1 MKKSSSILH
10 PPSSILR
17 IGVFD
22 SGLGGLTVLSAL
34 IDTIKGAEFYYIA
47 DTVHA
52 PYGEK
57 SPKQILQ
64 YSLDITEYFLKEY
77 QINALVVA
85 CNTATSAAISHL
97 RKHYPELIIVGTE
110 PAIKPAI
117 ESTRSGA
124 VGVLATPATL
134 QGDKYQKLAD
144 TLMSQ
149 KPVKLYEQACPGLV
163 EHIENGTLHTPESH
177 SLLQQWLVPMKEGG
191 VDTIVLGCTHY
202 PLAKEAIAQIMGETV
217 TLLDAGEAIATHLLR
232 LLEERG
238 HTNSGQTTV
247 HIGTTGDIDK
257 ETVKKLISKPAT
269 LTKVTINPK
278 ILNS

>member
-17 IGVFD
+17 VGVFD

-64 YSLDITEYFLKEY
+64 YSLDITEHFLKEH
-77 QINALVVA
+77 QIDALVVA
-85 CNTATSAAISHL
+85 CNTATSAAIATL
-97 RKHYPELIIVGTE
+97 REHYPMLIIVGTE

-117 ESTRSGA
+117 EWTRSGA

-134 QGDKYQKLAD
+134 KGDKSQKLAD
-144 TLMSQ
+144 TLMNQ
-149 KPVKLYEQACPGLV
+149 KPVKLYEQACPGFV

-177 SLLQQWLVPMKEGG
+177 SLLQQWLAPMKEGG

-202 PLAKEAIAQIMGETV
+202 PLAKAAIAQIMGEEV
-217 TLLDAGEAIATHLLR
+217 TFLDAGEAIAKRLLT

-238 HTNSGQTTV
+238 HTNSGHTTV

-257 ETVKKLISKPAT
+257 ETVKNLISKPTT
-269 LTKVTINPK
+269 LTKLTINPK
-278 ILNS
+278 ISNF